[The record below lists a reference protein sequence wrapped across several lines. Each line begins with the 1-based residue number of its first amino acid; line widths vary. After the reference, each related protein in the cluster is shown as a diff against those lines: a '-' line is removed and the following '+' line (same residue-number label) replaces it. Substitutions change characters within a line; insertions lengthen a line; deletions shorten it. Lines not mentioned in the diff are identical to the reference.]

1 MHLELDEKSYCL
13 EAVQKSA
20 YRFIDKL
27 TILIS
32 VLDSKVHCEIEMND
46 GKEAKK
52 LNEHNLSTMRYVES
66 NLLKAKTKI
75 TEIKNY
81 NSNLYFQ
88 GVEQD
93 IDNAL
98 VDVRAEMY
106 DLHANLDKK

>member
-1 MHLELDEKSYCL
+1 MSDANSWVWIVVVFLGVSLYNAKDDL
-13 EAVQKSA
+13 
-20 YRFIDKL
+20 
-27 TILIS
+27 
-32 VLDSKVHCEIEMND
+32 
-46 GKEAKK
+46 KEAKK
-52 LNEHNLSTMRYVES
+52 LNEHNLSRMRYVES

-93 IDNAL
+93 INNAL

-106 DLHANLDKK
+106 DLHATLDKK

>member
-1 MHLELDEKSYCL
+1 MTDSNSWLWVLL
-13 EAVQKSA
+13 V
-20 YRFIDKL
+20 
-27 TILIS
+27 ILGVS
-32 VLDSKVHCEIEMND
+32 LYNAKDD
-46 GKEAKK
+46 LKETKK
-52 LNEHNLSTMRYVES
+52 LNEHNLSRMRYVES

-81 NSNLYFQ
+81 NSNSYFQ

>member
-1 MHLELDEKSYCL
+1 M
-13 EAVQKSA
+13 
-20 YRFIDKL
+20 
-27 TILIS
+27 T
-32 VLDSKVHCEIEMND
+32 DSNSWVWIVVVFLGVSLYNAKD
-46 GKEAKK
+46 DLKETKK
-52 LNEHNLSTMRYVES
+52 LNEHNLSRMRYVES

-81 NSNLYFQ
+81 NSNSYFQ

>member
-1 MHLELDEKSYCL
+1 MTDSNNWIWVLVVILGVSLYNAKDEL
-13 EAVQKSA
+13 
-20 YRFIDKL
+20 
-27 TILIS
+27 
-32 VLDSKVHCEIEMND
+32 
-46 GKEAKK
+46 KEAKK
-52 LNEHNLSTMRYVES
+52 LNEHNLSRMRYVES

-81 NSNLYFQ
+81 NSNSYFQ

-106 DLHANLDKK
+106 DLHANLNKK

>member
-1 MHLELDEKSYCL
+1 MSDSNSWVWI
-13 EAVQKSA
+13 A
-20 YRFIDKL
+20 
-27 TILIS
+27 LIS
-32 VLDSKVHCEIEMND
+32 LCIVLYNAKDD
-46 GKEAKK
+46 LKEAKK
-52 LNEHNLSTMRYVES
+52 LNEHNLSRMQYVES
-66 NLLKAKTKI
+66 NLLQAKTKI

-81 NSNLYFQ
+81 NSNAYFQ